1 MNDQRIE
8 FKVTAPGGRLDR
20 ILASSI
26 VDVSRNRL
34 QKLIRAGRLQVDGDV
49 IKKPAYTLEGGE
61 TISLIIPSPK
71 ATSIRSEPLPLS
83 IVFENN
89 DLLVINKDPGIVVH
103 PSPGHESGT
112 IVNAVLAHAPEIEG
126 VGGERRP
133 GIVHR
138 LDKGTSGILLVAKN
152 NTAHQ
157 FLQAQFINRSVQKTY
172 TALVDG
178 VPKTHVGR
186 IEAGIGRSRKDRKK
200 MAVLP
205 PAQGREAISQYETLE
220 QFADHTLLK
229 VQPLTGRTH
238 QIRVHLAFIKTPVV
252 GDRVYGRRKPSVPIK
267 RQFLHASAIELSIP
281 GERSTQIFTAPLAE
295 DLKNV
300 LELLRSATP

>member
-1 MNDQRIE
+1 MNARRIE
-8 FKVTAPGGRLDR
+8 FKVKAPGGRLDR

-26 VDVSRNRL
+26 VDVSRSRL
-34 QKLIRAGRLQVDGDV
+34 QKLIREGRLQVDDV
-49 IKKPAYTLEGGE
+49 AVFKPAYALEGGE
-61 TISLIIPSPK
+61 TISLIIPAPK
-71 ATSIRSEPLPLS
+71 ATNIQSESLPLT
-83 IVFENN
+83 IVFEND

-103 PSPGHESGT
+103 PSPGHQSGT

-138 LDKGTSGILLVAKN
+138 LDKDTSGILLVAKN
-152 NTAHQ
+152 DTAHQ
-157 FLQAQFINRSVQKTY
+157 YLQAQFVKRSVKKIY

-178 VPKTHVGR
+178 APRTPTGR
-186 IEAGIGRSRKDRKK
+186 IEAGIGRSRRDRKK

-205 PAQGREAISQYETLE
+205 AGQGREAISLYETQE
-220 QFADHTLLK
+220 QFADHTLLNI
-229 VQPLTGRTH
+229 QLLTGRTH

-267 RQFLHASAIELSIP
+267 RHFLHASSIKLIIP
-281 GERSTQIFTAPLAE
+281 GEESSQSFTAALPA
-295 DLKNV
+295 DLENV
-300 LELLRSATP
+300 LEMLRSGR